1 MSSTEGA
8 SVVEKPFTLLLR
20 LFPGQ
25 DHTRRRYD
33 DCTTMWGRVEIVDC
47 DDMGSEMMPVTRCV
61 EKYDIL
67 FSDGRRTK
75 VKK

>member
-1 MSSTEGA
+1 MSPTEGA

-33 DCTTMWGRVEIVDC
+33 DCTTMWERVEITDC
-47 DDMGSEMMPVTRCV
+47 DDVGSEMLPVTGCV
-61 EKYDIL
+61 GKYDVL
-67 FSDGRRTK
+67 FTVGCRTE